1 MLCKGC
7 YKETVEGYCLP
18 CRKKLFGKAK
28 VNAVL
33 DFDAPKADNL
43 APYQEYSKH
52 LSISGVQLKYS
63 LKLENN
69 SLQLCE
75 QGGQYILKPI
85 PPGRHLKELNSVPE
99 NEHLTMQIAGQLFGI
114 RTAANALIYFK
125 DGLPAYITRRFDIDT
140 DGKKILQEDFA
151 QLTKR
156 TNKTHGETYKY
167 DGTYEEIGLL
177 IKKFVAASMPAL
189 EQFFQLLVFNYVFSN
204 GDAHLKNF
212 SLTTNQLGESKLAPA
227 YDLLSTV
234 IHTPMESDV
243 ALDLYKG
250 DMNSP
255 FYSSYG
261 YYGKSDFLELA
272 NRLGIVPKRA
282 ERIVDGFPIQKN
294 SIEAFI
300 NKSFLSAT
308 VKERYTLNVAE
319 KLKRLQHTL

>member
-7 YKETVEGYCLP
+7 YKETAYGYCLP

-28 VNAVL
+28 VAAIL
-33 DFDAPKADNL
+33 DFDAPKGDNL
-43 APYQEYSKH
+43 APYQEHSKH

-63 LKLENN
+63 LSLENN

-75 QGGQYILKPI
+75 HGGQYILKPL
-85 PPGRHLKELNSVPE
+85 PPAKQLVHLDDVPE
-99 NEHLTMQIAGQLFGI
+99 NEHLTMQIAEQLFGI
-114 RTAANALIYFK
+114 RTAANALIYFR
-125 DGLPAYITRRFDIDT
+125 DVLPAYITKRFDIDT

-151 QLTKR
+151 QLTNR

-204 GDAHLKNF
+204 GDTHLKNF

-250 DMNSP
+250 DMDSA
-255 FYSSYG
+255 FYSRYG
-261 YYGKSDFLELA
+261 YYGRADFLELA

-282 ERIVDGFPIQKN
+282 ERIIDSFQIQQKN
-294 SIEAFI
+294 VEAFI
-300 NKSFLSAT
+300 NNSFLSTA
-308 VKERYTLNVAE
+308 VKEKYFLYVT
-319 KLKRLQHTL
+319 